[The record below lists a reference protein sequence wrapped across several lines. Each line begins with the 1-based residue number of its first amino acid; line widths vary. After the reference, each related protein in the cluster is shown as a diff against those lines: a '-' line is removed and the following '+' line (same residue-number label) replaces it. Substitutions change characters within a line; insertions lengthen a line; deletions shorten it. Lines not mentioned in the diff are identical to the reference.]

1 LGVFAARTL
10 VYPFGELRN
19 HASDRWGDAPHS
31 SENAG
36 VSDPRF
42 AYVFPDASFGEI
54 EYVFEE

>member
-1 LGVFAARTL
+1 M
-10 VYPFGELRN
+10 YPFGELRN
-19 HASDRWGDAPHS
+19 HASDRWSDAPHS